1 MAFTIGERIAKYRR
15 SAGLSQEQLGEAAGI
30 SKQAISNYE
39 KDRREPGHDVIKLL
53 AQAMGINPALL
64 YGIQDANDANTPG
77 ERLGNYMLLFGDSV
91 ATISKLLGVT
101 LEDVSRMT
109 AGDLDITPEQAD
121 TLAQRY
127 GVQPALFRDD
137 SEDVIQSYPSNVRP
151 ISKLHRQRVPL
162 IGSVAAGEPIY
173 DPEDL
178 GVYVESPVD
187 ADAAITIRGDS
198 MIPNYLDGD
207 LVYIK
212 ARPDVP
218 EGAVAVVFL
227 DDEATLKHV
236 YKRPTG
242 LTLISDN
249 MATHP
254 PIMVEFEDYA
264 NVRIFG
270 VPVGYTRIYKP
281 SITGKIKKG
290 F

>member
-1 MAFTIGERIAKYRR
+1 MTLGEIIMKYR
-15 SAGLSQEQLGEAAGI
+15 AEHHLSQRQFAAQCKNVTNGYISMVEQG
-30 SKQAISNYE
+30 
-39 KDRREPGHDVIKLL
+39 R
-53 AQAMGINPALL
+53 NPASGKPVVPSVEKLTAFARGMGMSLHQLL
-64 YGIQDANDANTPG
+64 EMADDMP
-77 ERLGNYMLLFGDSV
+77 
-91 ATISKLLGVT
+91 
-101 LEDVSRMT
+101 VSI
-109 AGDLDITPEQAD
+109 D
-121 TLAQRY
+121 
-127 GVQPALFRDD
+127 RD
-137 SEDVIQSYPSNVRP
+137 EPPLPSNVRP
-151 ISKLHRQRVPL
+151 ISALHRQRVPL

-173 DPEDL
+173 DPEDA
-178 GVYVESPVD
+178 GVYVESPVE

-198 MIPNYLDGD
+198 MVPTYLDGD

-218 EGAVAVVFL
+218 DGAVAVVFL

-254 PIMVEFEDYA
+254 PLMVEFADYE

-281 SITGKIKKG
+281 GIAGKIRKG
-290 F
+290 FR

>member
-1 MAFTIGERIAKYRR
+1 MTMGEIIMKYR
-15 SAGLSQEQLGEAAGI
+15 AEHHLSQRQFAAQCKNVTNGYISMVEQG
-30 SKQAISNYE
+30 
-39 KDRREPGHDVIKLL
+39 R
-53 AQAMGINPALL
+53 NPASGKPVVPSVEKLTAFARGMGMSLHQLL
-64 YGIQDANDANTPG
+64 EMADDMP
-77 ERLGNYMLLFGDSV
+77 
-91 ATISKLLGVT
+91 
-101 LEDVSRMT
+101 VSI
-109 AGDLDITPEQAD
+109 D
-121 TLAQRY
+121 
-127 GVQPALFRDD
+127 RD
-137 SEDVIQSYPSNVRP
+137 EPPLPSNVRP
-151 ISKLHRQRVPL
+151 ISALHRQRVPL

-173 DPEDL
+173 DQEDA
-178 GVYVESPVD
+178 GVYVESPVE

-198 MIPNYLDGD
+198 MVPTYLDGD

-218 EGAVAVVFL
+218 DGAVAVVFL

-254 PIMVEFEDYA
+254 PLMVEFADYE

-281 SITGKIKKG
+281 GIAGKIRKG
-290 F
+290 FR

>member
-1 MAFTIGERIAKYRR
+1 MTVGERIKARR
-15 SAGLSQEQLGEAAGI
+15 KALGLSAEDIAERIGKSAATI
-30 SKQAISNYE
+30 YRYE
-39 KDRREPGHDVIKLL
+39 KGDIKSVDSAIIVPLSEALSTTPAYLMGWSDDPHDYGSMDFSDLDPEVVRE
-53 AQAMGINPALL
+53 
-64 YGIQDANDANTPG
+64 
-77 ERLGNYMLLFGDSV
+77 LGNDPEKLYAYRKALV
-91 ATISKLLGVT
+91 ADQ
-101 LEDVSRMT
+101 ERT
-109 AGDLDITPEQAD
+109 AFEMSL
-121 TLAQRY
+121 
-127 GVQPALFRDD
+127 
-137 SEDVIQSYPSNVRP
+137 PSNVRP
-151 ISKLHRQRVPL
+151 ISSLHRQRVPL

-173 DPEDL
+173 DPEEL
-178 GVYVESPVD
+178 GVYVDSPVD

-198 MIPNYLDGD
+198 MIPTYQDGD

-249 MATHP
+249 METHP

-281 SITGKIKKG
+281 GIAGKVKKG
-290 F
+290 FK

>member
-1 MAFTIGERIAKYRR
+1 MTVGQRIKARR
-15 SAGLSQEQLGEAAGI
+15 EECGLS
-30 SKQAISNYE
+30 
-39 KDRREPGHDVIKLL
+39 VIDL
-53 AQAMGINPALL
+53 A
-64 YGIQDANDANTPG
+64 
-77 ERLGNYMLLFGDSV
+77 ERLGKARSTIYRYEGDEIQDMPITV
-91 ATISKLLGVT
+91 
-101 LEDVSRMT
+101 LEPLAEALSTTPAYLMGWSDDPHDYGSMDFS
-109 AGDLDITPEQAD
+109 DLDPEVVRELGNDPERLYAYRKALAAD
-121 TLAQRY
+121 QERTAFEMSL
-127 GVQPALFRDD
+127 
-137 SEDVIQSYPSNVRP
+137 PSNVRP
-151 ISKLHRQRVPL
+151 ISSLHRQRVPL

-173 DPEDL
+173 DPEEL
-178 GVYVESPVD
+178 GVYVDSPVD

-198 MIPNYLDGD
+198 MIPTYQDGD

-249 MATHP
+249 METHP

-281 SITGKIKKG
+281 GISGKIRKG
-290 F
+290 FK